1 VPDAVPDAERRRSR
15 TAGMYE
21 VAAGS
26 ATDAGVLALVVV
38 VDKRGSD
45 MTNQSPC
52 TGNVDVNK
60 QRPSRATE

>member
-1 VPDAVPDAERRRSR
+1 
-15 TAGMYE
+15 MYE